1 LFCEVLLCVGRPCCR
16 YQQQQPELYPAA
28 FNLNNA
34 LAGRQQ
40 MAALA
45 QALPHMQQLTALLLC
60 NNDIDDWALK
70 VLAGALLQPQCSSIN
85 CLDLGY
91 NRLGQ
96 EAPLT
101 LAPLLHRRPGGS
113 SADTAAAAAAAGGAG
128 VVARTQLL
136 KTSSDVRA
144 SCGGP
149 LPSPAVC
156 QHSQLLQLVLAGNA
170 IGDAGAALVCKLVA
184 TGDSL
189 LQLLDMSR

>member
-1 LFCEVLLCVGRPCCR
+1 
-16 YQQQQPELYPAA
+16 
-28 FNLNNA
+28 
-34 LAGRQQ
+34 

-45 QALPHMQQLTALLLC
+45 QALPHMQLLTALLLR
-60 NNDIDDWALK
+60 NNDMDDWALK

-85 CLDLGY
+85 CLDLAY

-96 EAPLT
+96 EAPLI
-101 LAPLLHRRPGGS
+101 LAPLLHRRPRIAAAAAGS
-113 SADTAAAAAAAGGAG
+113 SNDPSATAAAAGGAT
-128 VVARTQLL
+128 RSQLL
-136 KTSSDVRA
+136 KTASDVRA
-144 SCGGP
+144 GCGGP
-149 LPSPAVC
+149 LPSPAPC

>member
-1 LFCEVLLCVGRPCCR
+1 
-16 YQQQQPELYPAA
+16 LYPAA

-45 QALPHMQQLTALLLC
+45 QALPHMQQLTALLLR

-70 VLAGALLQPQCSSIN
+70 VLAGALQQSQCSAVN

-96 EAPLT
+96 DAPLI
-101 LAPLLHRRPGGS
+101 LAPLLHRRLR
-113 SADTAAAAAAAGGAG
+113 AAAASARAACSSGDAVGSAAAAGGAAG
-128 VVARTQLL
+128 SGGVARTQLL
-136 KTSSDVRA
+136 KTASDVRA
-144 SCGGP
+144 GCNNP

-156 QHSQLLQLVLAGNA
+156 HHSQLLQLVLEGNA
-170 IGDAGAALVCKLVA
+170 IGDAGAALRWCV
-184 TGDSL
+184 
-189 LQLLDMSR
+189 